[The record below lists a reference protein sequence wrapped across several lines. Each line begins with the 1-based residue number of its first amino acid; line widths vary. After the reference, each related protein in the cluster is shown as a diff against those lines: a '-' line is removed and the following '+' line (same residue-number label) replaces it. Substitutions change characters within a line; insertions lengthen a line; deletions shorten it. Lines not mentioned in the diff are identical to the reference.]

1 VVKRV
6 ELIREIRLAAQAQ
19 GLAFELERR
28 HGPHDVYRLDG
39 LIIPIPRHRE
49 IGAKVSFE
57 IRKECEPKLGRRW
70 WR

>member
-1 VVKRV
+1 VKRRD
-6 ELIREIRLAAQAQ
+6 LIRQITKAAKAK
-19 GLAFELERR
+19 GMRFEPVRSRKHDAFS
-28 HGPHDVYRLDG
+28 LDG

-49 IGAKVSFE
+49 IGEGLASD